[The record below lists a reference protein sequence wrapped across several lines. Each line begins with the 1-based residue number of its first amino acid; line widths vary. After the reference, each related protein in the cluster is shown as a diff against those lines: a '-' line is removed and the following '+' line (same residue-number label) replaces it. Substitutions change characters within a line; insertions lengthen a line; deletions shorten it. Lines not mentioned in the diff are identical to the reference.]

1 MEEAGPYLT
10 SPHSKKS
17 IQPTPR
23 RSETSRIRLVVA
35 QVQVG
40 GEEQDGRE
48 HHGEGLEGTG
58 MLGGNECC

>member
-1 MEEAGPYLT
+1 MLGTEIKEAWTYLT

-23 RSETSRIRLVVA
+23 RGETGRIRLVVA

-40 GEEQDGRE
+40 
-48 HHGEGLEGTG
+48 
-58 MLGGNECC
+58 